1 MAPTGVHATYLQC
14 CQGTDS
20 HLFRISHRPD
30 ESAQACELRQHDAE
44 PARFMGELRMQGHR
58 HLGPSYHENVR
69 IRQQHGSGRGER
81 RVRSLFFVRYFWFA
95 SSYCFGLVLRA
106 SYADNRRT
114 FNIKTEL
121 GVNTR
126 LLLLSA
132 FCCLVLVPVLVM

>member
-1 MAPTGVHATYLQC
+1 
-14 CQGTDS
+14 
-20 HLFRISHRPD
+20 
-30 ESAQACELRQHDAE
+30 
-44 PARFMGELRMQGHR
+44 MGELRMQGHR

-114 FNIKTEL
+114 FNIETAL

-126 LLLLSA
+126 LPVTLERILLPCIGACVGNMKYIEMGRWAEGSA
-132 FCCLVLVPVLVM
+132 RTDTFNADVSPKVFF